1 MLPAMKCPFCNHLEN
16 RVLDS
21 RLSKE
26 GDITRRRR
34 ECFEC
39 TRRFTTYE
47 RIEEI
52 LPWVV
57 KKDGRREA
65 FDHLK
70 IASGIKRAC
79 EKRPISVEKVEELI
93 SEIERH
99 FQGHSEREIQSQDI
113 GNLVMKKLKQLDEV
127 AYVRFASVY
136 REFKDVNEFV
146 SELNKLKKT
155 AKDQLMG
162 ETASLTVVGASE

>member
-1 MLPAMKCPFCNHLEN
+1 MKCPFCDHLEN

-34 ECFEC
+34 ECFKC
-39 TRRFTTYE
+39 VKRFTTYE

-52 LPWVV
+52 VPWVV

-65 FDHLK
+65 FEHRK
-70 IASGIKRAC
+70 IATGIKRAC
-79 EKRPISVEKVEELI
+79 EKRPISVEEIEALI
-93 SEIERH
+93 SDVERH
-99 FQGHSEREIQSQDI
+99 FQESSDREIKSQDI
-113 GNLVMKKLKQLDEV
+113 GNMVMKKLKALDEV

-136 REFKDVNEFV
+136 REFKDVREFV
-146 SELNKLKKT
+146 SELKKLKSVPQT
-155 AKDQLMG
+155 S
-162 ETASLTVVGASE
+162 T

>member
-1 MLPAMKCPFCNHLEN
+1 MKCPFCDHFEN

-34 ECFEC
+34 ECFGC
-39 TRRFTTYE
+39 TKRFTTYE

-65 FDHLK
+65 FDRLK

-79 EKRPISVEKVEELI
+79 EKRPISVEKIEELVTD
-93 SEIERH
+93 IERF
-99 FQGHSEREIQSQDI
+99 FQDSSEREIQSQQI
-113 GNLVMKKLKQLDEV
+113 GSVVMQRLKQLDEV

-146 SELNKLKKT
+146 SELKMLKNPVPPDSKINEEKLN
-155 AKDQLMG
+155 
-162 ETASLTVVGASE
+162 AS